1 MVAVTLAIIR
11 GVVESEEGS
20 ALWALIS
27 CVRHLNG
34 GGMTGEEGPL
44 ICSKMS
50 EFI

>member
-1 MVAVTLAIIR
+1 MVAVTLAIIG

-34 GGMTGEEGPL
+34 GGMTAPGKRVLSSAPR
-44 ICSKMS
+44 
-50 EFI
+50 